1 MSGISRSRA
10 VPYEIVAIGAS
21 AGGVKALLTVL
32 KALPADF
39 PVPLVIV
46 QHLDPRHDT
55 VLAELLDR
63 RSRLRVKLAEDGDV
77 VEPGVAYLAPPDRHL
92 LVGPGGELRLSHRDK
107 VRFVRPSADPL
118 FESVAEVYGQRAL
131 VCVLTGTGCDGLA
144 GARAVSSRG
153 GTVVAEDPSTA
164 EFKGMPQAVVN
175 AAAVDLTLPLDE
187 IAAALVALIE
197 GTMSL

>member
-1 MSGISRSRA
+1 MSAPSRSRA

-32 KALPADF
+32 EALPADF

-55 VLAELLDR
+55 VLAELLGR
-63 RSRLRVKLAEDGDV
+63 RSRLRVKLAEAGDV
-77 VEPGVAYLAPPDRHL
+77 AEPGVAYLAPPDRHL
-92 LVGPGGELRLSHRDK
+92 LVGPGGELRLSERDK
-107 VRFVRPSADPL
+107 VRFVRPSVDLL
-118 FESVAEVYGQRAL
+118 FESVAEAYGPAAL
-131 VCVLTGTGCDGLA
+131 VCVLTGTGFDGSA
-144 GARAVSSRG
+144 GARAVSSHG

-175 AAAVDLTLPLDE
+175 SVAVDLTLPLE
-187 IAAALVALIE
+187 GIADALVALTG
-197 GTMSL
+197 GTRSL

>member
-1 MSGISRSRA
+1 MFARA

-32 KALPADF
+32 KALPGDF
-39 PVPLVIV
+39 PVPVVIV
-46 QHLDPRHDT
+46 QHLDPHHDT

-63 RSRLRVKLAEDGDV
+63 RSRLRVKLAEDGEV
-77 VEPGVAYLAPPDRHL
+77 AEPGAAYVAPPDRHL
-92 LVGPGGELRLSHRDK
+92 LVGPGGKLRLSERDK
-107 VRFVRPSADPL
+107 VRFVRPSADLL
-118 FESVAEVYGQRAL
+118 FESVAVACGAAAL
-131 VCVLTGTGCDGLA
+131 VCVLTGTGFDGSA

-175 AAAVDLTLPLDE
+175 AVAVDLTLPLE
-187 IAAALVALIE
+187 GIAAALVALIE
-197 GTMSL
+197 GTRSL

>member
-1 MSGISRSRA
+1 MFARA

-32 KALPADF
+32 KALPVDF
-39 PVPLVIV
+39 PVPVVIV
-46 QHLDPRHDT
+46 QHLDPHHDT

-77 VEPGVAYLAPPDRHL
+77 AEPGTAYIAPPDHHL
-92 LVGPGGELRLSHRDK
+92 LVGPGGALRLSRRDK
-107 VRFVRPSADPL
+107 VRFVRPSADLL
-118 FESVAEVYGQRAL
+118 FESVAVACGAAAL
-131 VCVLTGTGCDGLA
+131 VCVLTGTGSDGSA

-164 EFKGMPQAVVN
+164 EFKGMPQAVLN
-175 AAAVDLTLPLDE
+175 AVAVDLTLPLE
-187 IAAALVALIE
+187 GIAAALVALIE
-197 GTMSL
+197 GTRSL

>member
-1 MSGISRSRA
+1 MFARA

-32 KALPADF
+32 KALPGDF
-39 PVPLVIV
+39 PVPVVIV
-46 QHLDPRHDT
+46 QHLDPHHDT

-63 RSRLRVKLAEDGDV
+63 RSRLRVKLAEDGEV
-77 VEPGVAYLAPPDRHL
+77 AEPGAAYVAPPDRHL
-92 LVGPGGELRLSHRDK
+92 LVGPGGELRLSERDK
-107 VRFVRPSADPL
+107 VRFVRPSADLL
-118 FESVAEVYGQRAL
+118 FESVAVACGAAAL
-131 VCVLTGTGCDGLA
+131 VCVLTGTGFDGSA

-175 AAAVDLTLPLDE
+175 AVAVDLTLPLE
-187 IAAALVALIE
+187 GIAAALVALIE

>member
-1 MSGISRSRA
+1 MFARA

-32 KALPADF
+32 KALPGDF
-39 PVPLVIV
+39 PVPVVIV
-46 QHLDPRHDT
+46 QHLDPHHDT

-63 RSRLRVKLAEDGDV
+63 RSRLRVKLAEDGEV
-77 VEPGVAYLAPPDRHL
+77 AEPGAAYVAPPDRHL
-92 LVGPGGELRLSHRDK
+92 LVGPGGELRLSERDK
-107 VRFVRPSADPL
+107 VRFVRPSADLL
-118 FESVAEVYGQRAL
+118 FESVAVACGAAAL
-131 VCVLTGTGCDGLA
+131 VCVLTGTGFDGSA

-175 AAAVDLTLPLDE
+175 AVAVDLTLPLE
-187 IAAALVALIE
+187 GIAAALVALIE
-197 GTMSL
+197 GTRSL